1 MADAAA
7 RAFTVT
13 GQPDWADV
21 TIRSAEWFIG
31 RNDLGVA
38 MFDSRTGG
46 CFDGLQAD
54 GPNVNQGAESTIAFL
69 TALRRAHEVGLPRA
83 QASVV

>member
-13 GQPDWADV
+13 GQADWADV
-21 TIRSAEWFIG
+21 TIRSAEWFTG

-38 MFDSRTGG
+38 MFDERTGG
-46 CFDGLQAD
+46 CFDGLQVD
-54 GPNVNQGAESTIAFL
+54 GPNLNQGAESTIALL
-69 TALRRAHEVGLPRA
+69 TALRQAHDVDLRQA
-83 QASVV
+83 QGCVA